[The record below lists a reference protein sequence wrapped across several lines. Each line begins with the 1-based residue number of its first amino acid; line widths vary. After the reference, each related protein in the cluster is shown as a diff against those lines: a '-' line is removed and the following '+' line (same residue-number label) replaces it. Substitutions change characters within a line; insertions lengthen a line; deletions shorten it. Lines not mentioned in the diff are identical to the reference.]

1 MSDKIPTCKKNP
13 KYVYC
18 LLFHLLVQAGVQ
30 DSGEIH
36 SEPEPHHH
44 SAGGWGRSGGPLLH
58 RGHHSGVRLLL
69 CGENIFFFFLKQK
82 LCICLPSSQGCIV
95 TSCVGRSL
103 SVQEPSITDISPD
116 YGPVFGGTTVTL
128 TGTHLNSGVRRDV
141 FIAEKK
147 CLVQRWAVSQGSVSL
162 LVGCNPKVGFMVL
175 WAVSQPFLFFKKGS

>member
-1 MSDKIPTCKKNP
+1 MCIVFFFTCLYRLVCKIQEKSTANQNLTITLQVNEGEVEGR
-13 KYVYC
+13 YSIEGTA
-18 LLFHLLVQAGVQ
+18 QA
-30 DSGEIH
+30 SGF
-36 SEPEPHHH
+36 SFV
-44 SAGGWGRSGGPLLH
+44 
-58 RGHHSGVRLLL
+58 VRTT
-69 CGENIFFFFLKQK
+69 FFFLKQK

-116 YGPVFGGTTVTL
+116 YGPMFGGTTVTL

-147 CLVQRWAVSQGSVSL
+147 CLVQRSAVSQGSASL
-162 LVGCNPKVGFMVL
+162 LVGCNPKVGFMAL